1 MLLKI
6 IGVGICTLI
15 LNLCLKNQK
24 PEIALLVNVCGS
36 LVIFMLLLDDV
47 SFLIDEFLGLENYVG
62 QIDFV
67 KPILKVLGVG
77 YITEFSSSMAED
89 VGNKFIASKIVL
101 GGKIAICTLALPV
114 LKKLI
119 QTILSFV

>member
-1 MLLKI
+1 MLLKV

-36 LVIFMLLLDDV
+36 LIIFMLLLDDV
-47 SFLIDEFLGLENYVG
+47 SNLIDEFIGLENYAG
-62 QIDFV
+62 QVDFV

-89 VGNKFIASKIVL
+89 VGNKFVASKIVL